1 MGVIFRFFLL
11 VETTQTLMPPFNR
24 KAASVDE
31 KLPKLPE
38 FECSQ
43 SLQGVEEELAAVNG
57 IFRLSNS
64 SHLNLQMDEPEDDGR
79 VEVKG
84 PLDLASVEPQRDVF
98 LVRKKTT
105 FCSDVKV
112 HYEHPNLLFS
122 SPDQESEFGVG

>member
-11 VETTQTLMPPFNR
+11 VENTQTLMPPFNR

-38 FECSQ
+38 FKCSQ

-79 VEVKG
+79 GEVLG
-84 PLDLASVEPQRDVF
+84 PLDLASVEPKRDVL

-112 HYEHPNLLFS
+112 HYESPNLLSS
-122 SPDQESEFGVG
+122 SPDQES